1 MPTPRALDAY
11 EALADAY
18 AAKIDTKPHN
28 AYCERPATLALLP
41 DVRGLRVL
49 DAGCGPGVYAEWL
62 AERGAAVVAV
72 DASPKMVAHA
82 KARLGPDADVR
93 VHDLAEPLTFL
104 EDASVDLVLSPLV
117 LDYVE
122 DWAAP
127 FAEFH
132 RVLRPGGTFV
142 FSISHPSTDF
152 TYYGTDRYF
161 DTEPVG
167 AVWRGFGPHVYVPTY
182 RRPLAAALSPL
193 LDAGFRLDR
202 IVEPLP
208 TDAFRDADP
217 RHHAELSTTPAFLCL
232 RAHKDREARR

>member
-1 MPTPRALDAY
+1 MSTPKPRALDAY

-41 DVRGLRVL
+41 DVHGLRVL

-62 AERGAAVVAV
+62 TQRGASVVAL

-93 VHDLAEPLTFL
+93 VHDLAQPLTFL
-104 EDASVDLVLSPLV
+104 DDASVDLVLSPLV

-127 FAEFH
+127 FAEFF

-142 FSISHPSTDF
+142 CSVSHPFTDA
-152 TYYGTDRYF
+152 TYFRTENYF
-161 DTEPVG
+161 ATEPAG
-167 AVWRGFGPHVYVPTY
+167 SVWKGFGPHVYVPTY
-182 RRPLAAALSPL
+182 RRPLAAVLGPL

-208 TDAFRDADP
+208 TEAFRAADP
-217 RHHAELSTTPAFLCL
+217 RHHEELSKAPAFLCL
-232 RAHKDREARR
+232 RAHKPR